1 MINCS
6 KNIKKELNKIKWLCF
21 TQIMKET
28 IAVLLATIFFTL
40 FLSGVNLLLQQFFC
54 SIIVNM
60 VLFLIDN

>member
-40 FLSGVNLLLQQFFC
+40 FLSGVNLLLQQFF
-54 SIIVNM
+54 VQ
-60 VLFLIDN
+60 LL